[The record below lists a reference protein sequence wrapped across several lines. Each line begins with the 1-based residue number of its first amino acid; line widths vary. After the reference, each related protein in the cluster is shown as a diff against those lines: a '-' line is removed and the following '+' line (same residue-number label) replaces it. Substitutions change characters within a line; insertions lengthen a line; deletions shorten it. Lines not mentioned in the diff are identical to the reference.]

1 MIKQHN
7 LVLKIYWKIRKL
19 VIFIPQK
26 LGFLNLRAYH
36 VWGKRNRLHI
46 GNNVSLANAII
57 NTRSGDVYICDNVF
71 LSHNVMV
78 LTGWHDYHKKGL
90 ERIYTVPSTKGN
102 IHIYNGVWIGAG
114 AIILGGVTIGENAVI
129 GAGSVVT
136 KNVEKN
142 TMVAGNPAKFIKKID
157 FSE

>member
-1 MIKQHN
+1 
-7 LVLKIYWKIRKL
+7 
-19 VIFIPQK
+19 
-26 LGFLNLRAYH
+26 
-36 VWGKRNRLHI
+36 
-46 GNNVSLANAII
+46 
-57 NTRSGDVYICDNVF
+57 
-71 LSHNVMV
+71 MV
-78 LTGWHDYHKKGL
+78 LTGWHDYYKKDL

-102 IHIYNGVWIGAG
+102 IHIHTGVWIGAG
-114 AIILGGVTIGENAVI
+114 AIILGGVTVGENAVI